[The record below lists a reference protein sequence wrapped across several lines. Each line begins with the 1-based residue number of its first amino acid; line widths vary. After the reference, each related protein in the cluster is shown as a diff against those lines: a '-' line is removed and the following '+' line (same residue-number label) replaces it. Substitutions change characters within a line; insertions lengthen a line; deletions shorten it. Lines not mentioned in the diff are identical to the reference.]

1 MKNKLTGI
9 LFSLVIFIAMISCKV
24 GLGEIVDLVAPEITV
39 EEMVAYNTD
48 GSIADTVKEF
58 GTAVYTKKN
67 VTFSGKATDNVEVTK
82 VYAEIKWNDSDYT
95 YLKTADISGEKWTL
109 DISFEKEGACW
120 LKIVACDKNE
130 NYGTKANKV
139 VTLFVDETAPKADD
153 WYIDRQINGIQYKLK
168 SLQDLKNIL
177 EEDKNL
183 SNPSNKDV
191 AQNGDFLICASFDD
205 AAGIKS
211 GTTSISIYDEN
222 GNKVVSGIEVDSSST
237 SDYAPKFKID
247 GEIHNLAKTGKNYYQ
262 VRYSSSDIIPDSNS
276 VKDIEVSLGWFL
288 WWPESDMPRCSI
300 TDLEEN
306 ASSMS
311 IRTGDSLNI
320 TVFDDDALK
329 GDITCKLK
337 GDNPSNDVTET
348 KTITSDTEREC
359 NIIVKAPDKP
369 QTMTLEI
376 TAEDK
381 NGKQLNTRF
390 TVYVTDEFKPSV
402 IFTSPENNQIPA
414 VNGNEANITF
424 AGIALDKVVCN
435 FLEIIWVPDSVTIDA
450 TAKRTLAQNWFNSI
464 DYSKKTHVTD
474 EKDYEFEEGTGDYA
488 GLKKW
493 SAKLTSS
500 GTEGSFNKYD
510 FKFDIPLLGDNSVL
524 KSEATK
530 DKNFFARVIRSNDIY
545 SESELKLT
553 GDNLVPEIKA
563 ISPAGN
569 MAYIDGDL
577 DLVIKFKGEKQS
589 GLPMNIAKYALYKD
603 GNLVNGSYDTKGECY
618 TYTVPKATLDE
629 YVQNNN
635 NPKFTYYVEDVL
647 GNSASAEY
655 QFIIDTLPVIQTV
668 TSSAS
673 AKCKKGDEIY
683 INVSFSKP
691 ITCSDDVK
699 LKLRNIKNAVN
710 DGNTTVYADYSSGS
724 GSTTLIF
731 KYTVKEGD
739 TSKELQ
745 VFNET
750 GVGPIKGI
758 DESVAHL
765 AQLST
770 ANNLQAKRAGNPITI
785 DGVTPNVKSIE
796 ISTDSGTENKNN
808 NISYLKAGRTVTA
821 TVITDKKVSVQ
832 GSPVIDLYNDA
843 NNKKITLNWQGIADE
858 GTGSKLTFTK
868 KVTSDDEGLYN
879 KNYNFVNSDVIKD
892 SYENSISVG
901 SVTAT
906 GETFIVDTTAPGKP
920 KIKNADGTAE
930 LASGKYMTDVTFS
943 ISTDAN
949 DAKGVAETS
958 ISKIEYSLTGGSTWE
973 KNPYKSPVT
982 VSSDANLVA
991 RVTDYAGNI
1000 SAYSD
1005 VVNLEITNKFPT
1017 FTVECTNSDGN
1028 YKAGD
1033 TITFRVYF
1041 KREVNIDSNST
1052 ASISLSKNADAETI
1066 TSGAKATITATSKG
1080 KNSVTSADF
1089 TYVVQKTDEF
1099 TLKIGRND
1107 LDLSG
1112 ITDLYGFT
1120 QAGAKLTAD
1129 FSREADYSR
1138 ENVKC
1143 DGVPPKVTR
1152 MKPSGEKTI
1161 QNGLNAYEF
1170 PSTSIT
1176 LTFSEPVTAVN
1187 GNIYLRQTAGWAI
1200 PPMFTA
1206 DEFETVKIAVNNA
1219 TIDTSKTNTLSGS
1232 QVLYMDG
1239 LEDAENLYNS
1249 LVGAAHDRYHGT
1261 AQYVGPY
1268 KKMTNGIKD
1277 NGDPD
1282 LDVKYVLDFG
1292 VDIWDSAK
1300 STKKNFGK
1308 TFEPNYRKKNA
1319 SGNYIGDNEYN
1330 TYHHKYYAGW
1340 VNVLTGSDINP
1351 HEITTD
1357 TIRYVLE
1364 QAHYHERYMAVNS
1377 SYVTISDDGTTVTL
1391 NFPNDIFGNTNLP
1404 AGREWE
1410 LVIEEG
1416 TFMDASG
1423 NKFGY
1428 DYSGNTLQKTTGDIV
1443 QIANNGTTE
1452 GEWKRKRETA
1462 DKPLVLIQDGNNA
1475 AFMSAGVAT
1484 PVIRVDRYSYGLGI
1498 YQPTGTISDGV
1509 VETQM
1514 INSETNG
1521 TYVASLDSYLQTGS
1535 TAPTAKVAV
1544 KIDCE
1549 TKNATIK
1556 YARKTAETN
1565 TCVNTETQPERTNGS
1580 SVVTKSSSIQLA
1592 VPTSNTDASDNDHK
1606 GEGNSN
1612 GATRAIFL
1620 GGNGD
1625 YTKAY
1630 REYIY
1635 ADATVGEISSAPAKE
1650 GIFQTVVCI
1659 NHPLHNKAYSRTS
1672 DDVYTF
1678 GAGQQVVN
1686 IHGYT
1691 TKSITPY
1698 PLRDQ
1703 LVASA
1708 YMRQT
1713 YQAPSPNNFNY
1724 YWISYETLTDA
1735 TFSMYVYGQNAY
1747 WVYHNYGTYNSLN
1760 WGDWSKD
1767 YGVFKAGE
1775 YTLCTGMESYVST
1788 RYDSDKKYNSAGE
1801 ETDENSKKLSE
1812 WRKD

>member
-48 GSIADTVKEF
+48 GSIADTVKDF

-222 GNKVVSGIEVDSSST
+222 GNIVVSGIEVDSSST

-288 WWPESDMPRCSI
+288 WWPESDLPRCSI

-359 NIIVKAPDKP
+359 NIIVKALDKP
-369 QTMTLEI
+369 QTMILEI

-381 NGKQLNTRF
+381 NGKPLNTRF

-435 FLEIIWVPDSVTIDA
+435 FLEIIWVPDSVKIDA

-524 KSEATK
+524 KSEATN
-530 DKNFFARVIRSNDIY
+530 DKYFFARVIRSNDIY

-589 GLPMNIAKYALYKD
+589 GLPMNIEKYALYE
-603 GNLVNGSYDTKGECY
+603 GNTKLGEYDEEEKCY

-629 YVQNNN
+629 YVQNNK

-691 ITCSDDVK
+691 ITCSKDVK

-710 DGNTTVYADYSSGS
+710 DGNTTVDADYSSGS

-739 TSKELQ
+739 TSDGLQ
-745 VFNET
+745 VYNEPD
-750 GVGPIKGI
+750 VGPIEGI
-758 DESVAHL
+758 LETVAHL
-765 AQLST
+765 KELIDE
-770 ANNLQAKRAGNPITI
+770 NNLQAKRAGNPITI
-785 DGVTPNVKSIE
+785 DGVTPNVKSIK
-796 ISTDSGTENKNN
+796 ISTDSGAENKNN

-943 ISTDAN
+943 ISTDVN

-973 KNPYKSPVT
+973 INPYKSPVT

-1000 SAYSD
+1000 SVYSD

-1080 KNSVTSADF
+1080 KSSVTSADF
-1089 TYVVQKTDEF
+1089 TYVVQKADEF
-1099 TLKIGRND
+1099 TLKIGKDD

-1112 ITDLYGFT
+1112 ITDLYGFI

-1138 ENVKC
+1138 ENVRC
-1143 DGVPPKVTR
+1143 DGVPPTITR
-1152 MKPSGEKTI
+1152 MEPKGDKTT
-1161 QNGLNAYEF
+1161 QNDLNAYSEAKQ
-1170 PSTSIT
+1170 IV
-1176 LTFSEPVTAVN
+1176 LTFSEPVTAVS

-1206 DEFETVKIAVNNA
+1206 DEFNTVLSAVNSA
-1219 TIDTSKTNTLSGS
+1219 TIDTSKTNTLTGS

-1239 LEDAENLYNS
+1239 LEDAENLYNN
-1249 LVGAAHDRYHGT
+1249 LIGPANDRYHGT

-1268 KKMTNGIKD
+1268 KKMTNGIKED
-1277 NGDPD
+1277 GTPD
-1282 LDVKYVLDFG
+1282 LEVKYVLDFG
-1292 VDIWDSAK
+1292 VDIWDSADSSK
-1300 STKKNFGK
+1300 EYFGLTFTPNWTKDGQNKA
-1308 TFEPNYRKKNA
+1308 Y
-1319 SGNYIGDNEYN
+1319 NEY
-1330 TYHHKYYAGW
+1330 HHAYRAGW
-1340 VNVLTGSDINP
+1340 VNVVTPTN
-1351 HEITTD
+1351 HITTD
-1357 TIRYVLE
+1357 NIRYVLE
-1364 QAHYHERYMAVNS
+1364 QAHFHERYMAVNS
-1377 SYVTISDDGTTVTL
+1377 TYVKFSSDKKTVTL
-1391 NFPNDIFGNTNLP
+1391 NFPKGLLGDDELP
-1404 AGREWE
+1404 LGREWE
-1410 LVIEEG
+1410 LVIENG
-1416 TFMDASG
+1416 AFMDETG
-1423 NKFGY
+1423 NKFGFEY
-1428 DYSGNTLQKTTGDIV
+1428 DSSNNLVAKSSPSIIPDG
-1443 QIANNGTTE
+1443 ANNS
-1452 GEWKRKRETA
+1452 
-1462 DKPLVLIQDGNNA
+1462 
-1475 AFMSAGVAT
+1475 FMSAGVAT

-1498 YQPTGTISDGV
+1498 NQPRSVT
-1509 VETQM
+1509 
-1514 INSETNG
+1514 ETNTIEYERIEAIG
-1521 TYVASLDSYLQTGS
+1521 DGSTKNLQTGS
-1535 TAPTAKVAV
+1535 TKPTAKVAV

-1549 TKNATIK
+1549 SKGATVRYAMNSKTNNVTKTDDGSYSSATKDVSIPKNAT
-1556 YARKTAETN
+1556 T
-1565 TCVNTETQPERTNGS
+1565 GS
-1580 SVVTKSSSIQLA
+1580 TTGTGYKKVVFLAGSGFYTKSSKEFI
-1592 VPTSNTDASDNDHK
+1592 T
-1606 GEGNSN
+1606 
-1612 GATRAIFL
+1612 
-1620 GGNGD
+1620 
-1625 YTKAY
+1625 
-1630 REYIY
+1630 
-1635 ADATVGEISSAPAKE
+1635 ADATVNGAHDSEKAYE
-1650 GIFQTVVCI
+1650 GVFQTIVNYYKPNYFGNPNQKGVAKDWSGKI
-1659 NHPLHNKAYSRTS
+1659 TAAPLWLA
-1672 DDVYTF
+1672 
-1678 GAGQQVVN
+1678 GAGRQVVN
-1686 IHGYT
+1686 IHGT
-1691 TKSITPY
+1691 TGAGGVPSMVPY

-1703 LVASA
+1703 PVCSA

-1713 YQAPSPNNFNY
+1713 YQSSENY
-1724 YWISYETLTDA
+1724 YWVSYEILKDGIY
-1735 TFSMYVYGQNAY
+1735 SMYIVGKSSAGDDVYGTGNSAF
-1747 WVYHNYGTYNSLN
+1747 WGDWGPNYGTMKVGEFNRYNSMLSYLLQPSYTTTY
-1760 WGDWSKD
+1760 SK
-1767 YGVFKAGE
+1767 E
-1775 YTLCTGMESYVST
+1775 
-1788 RYDSDKKYNSAGE
+1788 
-1801 ETDENSKKLSE
+1801 
-1812 WRKD
+1812 